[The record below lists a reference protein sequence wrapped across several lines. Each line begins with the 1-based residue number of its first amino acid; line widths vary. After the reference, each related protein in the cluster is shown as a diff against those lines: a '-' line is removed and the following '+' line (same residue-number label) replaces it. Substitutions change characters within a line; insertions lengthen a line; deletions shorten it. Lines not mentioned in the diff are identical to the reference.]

1 MARASA
7 IAAKPLS
14 NHGAAAYGHSDFRA
28 RGGTNMAALIAAARN
43 PSYPAEIALV
53 ISNIPS
59 AKGLEIAEAAGI
71 KTVTISH
78 KDYFDKL
85 IFEEQI
91 LRALNEVKIELVCL
105 AGFMRVLS
113 ASFISHFEGRILNI
127 HPSLLPAYR
136 GLDTHKRALADGV
149 KEHGCTVHLVVPEL
163 DAGPIIAQVKVPVLE
178 GDTKETLSARV
189 LAAENSLYPDALAKV
204 AKKLAPL

>member
-1 MARASA
+1 MARQRTA
-7 IAAKPLS
+7 ILIS
-14 NHGAAAYGHSDFRA
+14 GR
-28 RGGTNMAALIAAARN
+28 GTNMAALIAAARN

-71 KTVTISH
+71 KTLAISN
-78 KDYFDKL
+78 KYYSTKTV
-85 IFEEQI
+85 FEEQI
-91 LRALNEVKIELVCL
+91 LKALSESRIELICL

-149 KEHGCTVHLVVPEL
+149 KDHGCTVHFVVPEL
-163 DAGPIIAQVKVPVLE
+163 DAGPVIAQAIVPVLD
-178 GDTKETLSARV
+178 GDTEETLSARV
-189 LAAENSLYPDALAKV
+189 LIAENRLYPEALAKV
-204 AKKLAPL
+204 AASLAPL

>member
-1 MARASA
+1 MARQRTA
-7 IAAKPLS
+7 ILIS
-14 NHGAAAYGHSDFRA
+14 GR
-28 RGGTNMAALIAAARN
+28 GTNMAALIAAARN
-43 PSYPAEIALV
+43 PSYPAEIALI

>member
-1 MARASA
+1 MARKRVA
-7 IAAKPLS
+7 ILIS
-14 NHGAAAYGHSDFRA
+14 GR
-28 RGGTNMAALIAAARN
+28 GTNMAALIEAARD

-59 AKGLEIAEAAGI
+59 AKGLQIAQAAEI
-71 KTVTISH
+71 KTIAIPH
-78 KDYFDKL
+78 KDYSDKSM
-85 IFEEQI
+85 FEEQI
-91 LRALNEVKIELVCL
+91 LQALNEAKIELVCL

-163 DAGPIIAQVKVPVLE
+163 DAGPIIAQAKVPVIE
-178 GDTKETLSARV
+178 GDTEETLSARV
-189 LAAENSLYPDALAKV
+189 LAAENRLYPEALAKV
-204 AKKLAPL
+204 AATLGPL

>member
-1 MARASA
+1 MARQRTA
-7 IAAKPLS
+7 ILIS
-14 NHGAAAYGHSDFRA
+14 GR
-28 RGGTNMAALIAAARN
+28 GTNMAALIAAARN
-43 PSYPAEIALV
+43 PSYPAEIALI

-78 KDYFDKL
+78 KDYSDKL

>member
-1 MARASA
+1 MARRRTA
-7 IAAKPLS
+7 ILIS
-14 NHGAAAYGHSDFRA
+14 GR
-28 RGGTNMAALIAAARN
+28 GTNMAALIEAARD
-43 PSYPAEIALV
+43 PSYPAEIAVV

-71 KTVTISH
+71 KTLAISN
-78 KDYFDKL
+78 KYYSTKTV
-85 IFEEQI
+85 FEEQI
-91 LRALNEVKIELVCL
+91 LKALSESRIELICL

-149 KEHGCTVHLVVPEL
+149 KDHGCTVHFVVPEL
-163 DAGPIIAQVKVPVLE
+163 DAGPVIAQAIVPVLD
-178 GDTKETLSARV
+178 GDTEETLSARV
-189 LAAENSLYPDALAKV
+189 LIAENRLYPEALAKV
-204 AKKLAPL
+204 AASLAPL

>member
-1 MARASA
+1 MARTRVA
-7 IAAKPLS
+7 ILIS
-14 NHGAAAYGHSDFRA
+14 GR
-28 RGGTNMAALIAAARN
+28 GTNMAALIEAARD

-59 AKGLEIAEAAGI
+59 AKGLQIAQAAEI
-71 KTVTISH
+71 KTIAIPH
-78 KDYFDKL
+78 KDYSDKSM
-85 IFEEQI
+85 FEEQI
-91 LRALNEVKIELVCL
+91 LQALNEAKIELVCL

-163 DAGPIIAQVKVPVLE
+163 DAGPIIAQAKVPVIE
-178 GDTKETLSARV
+178 GDTEETLSARV
-189 LAAENSLYPDALAKV
+189 LAAENRLYPEALAKV
-204 AKKLAPL
+204 AATLGPL

>member
-1 MARASA
+1 MARKRIA
-7 IAAKPLS
+7 ILIS
-14 NHGAAAYGHSDFRA
+14 GR
-28 RGGTNMAALIAAARN
+28 GTNMAALIEAARD

-71 KTVTISH
+71 KTLIISH
-78 KDYFDKL
+78 EEYSNKSM
-85 IFEEQI
+85 FEAKI
-91 LRALNEVKIELVCL
+91 LQALNEAKIELICL

-113 ASFISHFEGRILNI
+113 ASFLSHFEGRILNI

-149 KEHGCTVHLVVPEL
+149 KEHGCTVHIVVPEL

-178 GDTKETLSARV
+178 GDTEETLSARV
-189 LAAENSLYPDALAKV
+189 LAAENNLYPDALAKV
-204 AKKLAPL
+204 AEKLAPL

>member
-1 MARASA
+1 MARQRTA
-7 IAAKPLS
+7 ILIS
-14 NHGAAAYGHSDFRA
+14 GR
-28 RGGTNMAALIAAARN
+28 GTNMAALIEAARD
-43 PSYPAEIALV
+43 PSYPAEIAVV

-71 KTVTISH
+71 KTLAISN
-78 KDYFDKL
+78 KYYSTKTV
-85 IFEEQI
+85 FEEQI
-91 LRALNEVKIELVCL
+91 LKALSESRIELICL

-149 KEHGCTVHLVVPEL
+149 KDHGCTVHFVVPEL
-163 DAGPIIAQVKVPVLE
+163 DAGPIIAQAIVPVLD
-178 GDTKETLSARV
+178 GDTEETLSARV
-189 LAAENSLYPDALAKV
+189 LIAENRLYPEALAKV
-204 AKKLAPL
+204 AASLAPL

>member
-1 MARASA
+1 MARKRVA
-7 IAAKPLS
+7 ILIS
-14 NHGAAAYGHSDFRA
+14 GR
-28 RGGTNMAALIAAARN
+28 GTNMAALIEAARD

-59 AKGLEIAEAAGI
+59 AKGLQIAQAAEI
-71 KTVTISH
+71 KTIAIPH
-78 KDYFDKL
+78 KDYSDKSM
-85 IFEEQI
+85 FEEQV
-91 LRALNEVKIELVCL
+91 LQALNEAKIELVCL

-163 DAGPIIAQVKVPVLE
+163 DAGPIIAQAKVPVIE
-178 GDTKETLSARV
+178 GDTEETLSARV
-189 LAAENSLYPDALAKV
+189 LAAENRLYPEALAKV
-204 AKKLAPL
+204 AATLGPL

>member
-1 MARASA
+1 MARKRVA
-7 IAAKPLS
+7 ILIS
-14 NHGAAAYGHSDFRA
+14 GR
-28 RGGTNMAALIAAARN
+28 GTNMAALIETARD

-59 AKGLEIAEAAGI
+59 AKGLQIAQAAEI
-71 KTVTISH
+71 KTIAIPH
-78 KDYFDKL
+78 KDYSDKSM
-85 IFEEQI
+85 FEEQI
-91 LRALNEVKIELVCL
+91 LQALNEAKIELVCL

-163 DAGPIIAQVKVPVLE
+163 DAGPIIAQAKVPVIE
-178 GDTKETLSARV
+178 GDTEETLSARV
-189 LAAENSLYPDALAKV
+189 LAAENRLYPEALAKV
-204 AKKLAPL
+204 AATLGPL

>member
-1 MARASA
+1 MARRRTA
-7 IAAKPLS
+7 ILIS
-14 NHGAAAYGHSDFRA
+14 GR
-28 RGGTNMAALIAAARN
+28 GTNMAALIEAARD

-59 AKGLEIAEAAGI
+59 AKGLEIAEAAGVKTLAI
-71 KTVTISH
+71 SNEYYSTKTV
-78 KDYFDKL
+78 
-85 IFEEQI
+85 FEEQI
-91 LRALNEVKIELVCL
+91 LKALSESRIELVCL

-149 KEHGCTVHLVVPEL
+149 KDHGCTVHFVVPEL
-163 DAGPIIAQVKVPVLE
+163 DAGPIIAQAIVPVLD
-178 GDTKETLSARV
+178 GDTEETLSARV
-189 LAAENSLYPDALAKV
+189 LIAENRLYPEALAKV
-204 AKKLAPL
+204 AASLAPL

>member
-1 MARASA
+1 MARKRVA
-7 IAAKPLS
+7 ILIS
-14 NHGAAAYGHSDFRA
+14 GR
-28 RGGTNMAALIAAARN
+28 GTNMAALIEAARD

-59 AKGLEIAEAAGI
+59 AKGLQIAQAAGI

-78 KDYFDKL
+78 KDYSNKSL
-85 IFEEQI
+85 FEEQI
-91 LRALNEVKIELVCL
+91 LQALNEAKIELVCL

-149 KEHGCTVHLVVPEL
+149 KDHGCTVHFVVPEL
-163 DAGPIIAQVKVPVLE
+163 DAGPVIAQAIVPVLD
-178 GDTKETLSARV
+178 GDTEETLSARV
-189 LAAENSLYPDALAKV
+189 LIAENRLYPEALAKV
-204 AKKLAPL
+204 AASLAPL

>member
-1 MARASA
+1 MARKRVA
-7 IAAKPLS
+7 ILIS
-14 NHGAAAYGHSDFRA
+14 GR
-28 RGGTNMAALIAAARN
+28 GTNMAALIEAARD

-59 AKGLEIAEAAGI
+59 AKGLQIAQAAGI

-78 KDYFDKL
+78 KDYSNKSL
-85 IFEEQI
+85 FEEQI
-91 LRALNEVKIELVCL
+91 LQALNEAKIELVCL

-136 GLDTHKRALADGV
+136 GLDTHNRALADGV

-163 DAGPIIAQVKVPVLE
+163 DAGTIIAQAKVPVLE
-178 GDTKETLSARV
+178 GDTEETLSARV
-189 LAAENSLYPDALAKV
+189 LAAENRLYPEALAKL
-204 AKKLAPL
+204 AQTLAPL

>member
-1 MARASA
+1 MARQRTA
-7 IAAKPLS
+7 ILIS
-14 NHGAAAYGHSDFRA
+14 GR
-28 RGGTNMAALIAAARN
+28 GTNMAALIAAARN

-78 KDYFDKL
+78 KDYSDKL

>member
-1 MARASA
+1 MARRRTA
-7 IAAKPLS
+7 ILIS
-14 NHGAAAYGHSDFRA
+14 GR
-28 RGGTNMAALIAAARN
+28 GTNMAALIAAARN

-71 KTVTISH
+71 KTLIVSH
-78 KDYFDKL
+78 KEYSNKSM
-85 IFEEQI
+85 FEEKI
-91 LRALNEVKIELVCL
+91 LQALNEARIELVCL

-136 GLDTHKRALADGV
+136 GLDTHNRALADGV

-163 DAGPIIAQVKVPVLE
+163 DAGTIIAQAKVPVLE
-178 GDTKETLSARV
+178 GDTEETLSARV
-189 LAAENSLYPDALAKV
+189 LAAENRLYPEALAKV
-204 AKKLAPL
+204 AATLGPL

>member
-1 MARASA
+1 MARRRTA
-7 IAAKPLS
+7 ILIS
-14 NHGAAAYGHSDFRA
+14 GR
-28 RGGTNMAALIAAARN
+28 GTNMAALIEAARD

-71 KTVTISH
+71 KTLAISN
-78 KDYFDKL
+78 KYYSTKTM
-85 IFEEQI
+85 FEEQI
-91 LRALNEVKIELVCL
+91 LKALSESRIELICL

-149 KEHGCTVHLVVPEL
+149 KDHGCTVHFVVPEL
-163 DAGPIIAQVKVPVLE
+163 DAGPIIAQAIVPVLD
-178 GDTKETLSARV
+178 GDTEETLSARV
-189 LAAENSLYPDALAKV
+189 LIAENRLYPEALAKV
-204 AKKLAPL
+204 AASLAPL

>member
-1 MARASA
+1 MARRRTA
-7 IAAKPLS
+7 ILIS
-14 NHGAAAYGHSDFRA
+14 GR
-28 RGGTNMAALIAAARN
+28 GTNMAALIEAARD
-43 PSYPAEIALV
+43 PSYPAEIAVV

-71 KTVTISH
+71 KTLAISN
-78 KDYFDKL
+78 KYYSTKTV
-85 IFEEQI
+85 FEEQI
-91 LRALNEVKIELVCL
+91 LKALSESRIELVCL

-149 KEHGCTVHLVVPEL
+149 KDHGCTVHFVVPEL
-163 DAGPIIAQVKVPVLE
+163 DAGPVIAQAIVPVLD
-178 GDTKETLSARV
+178 GDTEETLSARV
-189 LAAENSLYPDALAKV
+189 LIAENRLYPEALAKV
-204 AKKLAPL
+204 AASLAPL

>member
-1 MARASA
+1 MARQRTA
-7 IAAKPLS
+7 ILIS
-14 NHGAAAYGHSDFRA
+14 GR
-28 RGGTNMAALIAAARN
+28 GTNMAALIAAARN

-71 KTVTISH
+71 KTLIVSH
-78 KDYFDKL
+78 KEYSNKSM
-85 IFEEQI
+85 FEEKI
-91 LRALNEVKIELVCL
+91 LQALNEARIELVCL

-113 ASFISHFEGRILNI
+113 ASFLSHFEGRILNI

-136 GLDTHKRALADGV
+136 GLDTHKRALADGA
-149 KEHGCTVHLVVPEL
+149 KEHGCTVHIVVPEL

-178 GDTKETLSARV
+178 SDTEETLSARV
-189 LAAENSLYPDALAKV
+189 LAAENNLYPDALAKV
-204 AKKLAPL
+204 AEKLAPL

>member
-1 MARASA
+1 MARRRTA
-7 IAAKPLS
+7 ILIS
-14 NHGAAAYGHSDFRA
+14 GR
-28 RGGTNMAALIAAARN
+28 GTNMAALIAAARN

-71 KTVTISH
+71 KTLIVSH
-78 KDYFDKL
+78 KEYSNKSM
-85 IFEEQI
+85 FEEKI
-91 LRALNEVKIELVCL
+91 LQALNEARIELVCL

-113 ASFISHFEGRILNI
+113 ASFLSHFEGRILNI

-149 KEHGCTVHLVVPEL
+149 KEHGCTVHIVVPEL

-178 GDTKETLSARV
+178 SDTEETLSARV
-189 LAAENSLYPDALAKV
+189 LAAENNLYPDALAKV
-204 AKKLAPL
+204 AEKLAPL

>member
-1 MARASA
+1 MARKRIA
-7 IAAKPLS
+7 ILIS
-14 NHGAAAYGHSDFRA
+14 GR
-28 RGGTNMAALIAAARN
+28 GTNMAALIEAARD

-59 AKGLEIAEAAGI
+59 AKGLQIAQAAGI

-78 KDYFDKL
+78 KDYSNKSL
-85 IFEEQI
+85 FEEQI
-91 LRALNEVKIELVCL
+91 LQALNEAKIELVCL

-163 DAGPIIAQVKVPVLE
+163 DAGTIIAQAKVPVLE
-178 GDTKETLSARV
+178 GDTEETLSARV
-189 LAAENSLYPDALAKV
+189 LAAENRLYPEALAKL
-204 AKKLAPL
+204 AQTLAPL

>member
-1 MARASA
+1 MARRRTA
-7 IAAKPLS
+7 ILIS
-14 NHGAAAYGHSDFRA
+14 GR
-28 RGGTNMAALIAAARN
+28 GTNMAALIAAARN

-71 KTVTISH
+71 KTLIVSH
-78 KDYFDKL
+78 KEYSNKSM
-85 IFEEQI
+85 FEEKI
-91 LRALNEVKIELVCL
+91 LQALNEARIELVCL

-113 ASFISHFEGRILNI
+113 ASFLSHFEGRILNI

-136 GLDTHKRALADGV
+136 GLDTHKRALADGA
-149 KEHGCTVHLVVPEL
+149 KEHGCTVHIVVPEL

-178 GDTKETLSARV
+178 SDTEETLSARV
-189 LAAENSLYPDALAKV
+189 LAAENNLYPDALAKV
-204 AKKLAPL
+204 AEKLAPL